1 MCALLSS
8 ASITTIITLVMERY
22 RTVGVR
28 PRTADDGPR
37 CTGCTTFV
45 PRTNTVCGTPAT
57 PKPIGFRPRKHEVYR
72 VYHRFCVSLCNG
84 PWTVVIESLFDSL
97 NNRYKWYTCHVSQ
110 LTQGF
115 RVYRLSMCAGT
126 PFTKSSVT
134 IRLCGVPGCT
144 ANYWTVGT
152 FVKEAGLRPTYLM
165 KSSVIN

>member
-1 MCALLSS
+1 MCAQLLSS
-8 ASITTIITLVMERY
+8 ASIITIITLVMERL

-45 PRTNTVCGTPAT
+45 PRTNTMCGTPAT
-57 PKPIGFRPRKHEVYR
+57 PKPVGFRSGKHKVYR
-72 VYHRFCVSLCNG
+72 VYHRICVSFRNG
-84 PWTVVIESLFDSL
+84 PWTVVIESLFDLL

-115 RVYRLSMCAGT
+115 PVYRHGNCAGT
-126 PFTKSSVT
+126 PFSESSIN

-144 ANYWTVGT
+144 AKVII
-152 FVKEAGLRPTYLM
+152 RPSAEFPDGVLC
-165 KSSVIN
+165 N

>member
-1 MCALLSS
+1 MCAQLLSS
-8 ASITTIITLVMERY
+8 ASITTIITLVMERL

-57 PKPIGFRPRKHEVYR
+57 PEPAGFRPRKHKVYR
-72 VYHRFCVSLCNG
+72 VYQQDCVSFGNG

-97 NNRYKWYTCHVSQ
+97 NNRYKWYTCNVSQ

-115 RVYRLSMCAGT
+115 PVYRHGKCAGT
-126 PFTKSSVT
+126 PFGESSIN

-144 ANYWTVGT
+144 GKVTI
-152 FVKEAGLRPTYLM
+152 RPSAEFPDEVLC
-165 KSSVIN
+165 N